1 MDRIL
6 YIICLLLLLLL
17 GQGKAEESD
26 TQIESS
32 TEWSQY
38 SPTEP
43 ATGWPQ
49 CEAIPSTQ
57 EQTEYGV
64 PSFCLS
70 DYHAHTDF
78 YIENKIKINVGTV
91 ENPEQAEDKA
101 KAVWKEH
108 MEYDSYEY
116 KKLLV
121 FYDPENDAWLAILD
135 INYDALYASDDWA
148 VLDCIP
154 CVIIN
159 RNGDVLAL
167 WAE

>member
-1 MDRIL
+1 MLRLL
-6 YIICLLLLLLL
+6 YIIWLLMLFLF
-17 GQGKAEESD
+17 GQGSVEEPAPP
-26 TQIESS
+26 TEPM
-32 TEWSQY
+32 TEWPQY
-38 SPTEP
+38 SLTEP

-70 DYHAHTDF
+70 DYQVHTDF
-78 YIENKIKINVGTV
+78 YVENQIKINVGTV
-91 ENPEQAEDKA
+91 DDPEQAEEKA
-101 KAVWKEH
+101 KAIWKEH

-116 KKLLV
+116 KVLRI

-135 INYDALYASDDWA
+135 INYDALYSSDDWA

-154 CVIIN
+154 CVIIH